1 MSISMEQERTDP
13 LWPSFWHDVPEG
25 DRAPVR
31 DILAELLGHGVLL
44 GDSGSGRELF
54 QVGVEHRFKLEDY
67 LAPLGLEL
75 LVDDE
80 TPLLQARPRTE
91 SCQLLGSFNKNETLV
106 LLSLW
111 RVWDEGQTSGLNAS
125 VTLTL
130 DDLYEKLRLHFE
142 SIERP
147 ERTQL
152 EDVLSKLKRFRLIR
166 TRRPDAD
173 EGVGATLIEVLPSL
187 AKVIPFDSI
196 EQWQE
201 RVEMAAP
208 SAAGE
213 SSSSQEGR
221 EASV

>member
-1 MSISMEQERTDP
+1 MEQERTDP
-13 LWPSFWHDVPEG
+13 LWPSFWPDVPEG
-25 DRAPVR
+25 DRASMR

-54 QVGVEHRFKLEDY
+54 QVGLEHRFKLEDY

-80 TPLLQARPRTE
+80 VPLLQARPRTE
-91 SCQLLGSFNKNETLV
+91 SCQLLGSFTKHETLV

-130 DDLYEKLRLHFE
+130 DDLYEKLKLHFE
-142 SIERP
+142 NIERP

-187 AKVIPFDSI
+187 AKVIPFDSL

-201 RVEMAAP
+201 RVDLAAP
-208 SAAGE
+208 PM
-213 SSSSQEGR
+213 SSSEAATQEEKEVR
-221 EASV
+221 A